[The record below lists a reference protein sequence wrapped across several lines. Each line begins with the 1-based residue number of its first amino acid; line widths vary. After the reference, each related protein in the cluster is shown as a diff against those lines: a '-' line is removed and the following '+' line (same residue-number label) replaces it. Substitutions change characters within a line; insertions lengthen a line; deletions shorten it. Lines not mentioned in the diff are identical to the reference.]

1 MFHFMSQDSDLNELF
16 GPPLE
21 PAYVRDAERQGQ
33 FSNTFALDPI
43 SGRYLNE
50 LLEFAGTYPTFRD
63 LAINL
68 CFLWAVDESGQIWI
82 TMEEVCLSTQL
93 GKRFPRMRNMPLD
106 GSLQAL
112 GHPLLVNRGVARIAG
127 EMILDDDDSG
137 NEDSWLHWV
146 INNKSGRYGFG
157 PYRVPGHLANV
168 AAAFSGVGVTVENH
182 YIEAR

>member
-1 MFHFMSQDSDLNELF
+1 MNQDFDLDRLF

-21 PAYVRDAERQGQ
+21 PAYVRKAEGREQ
-33 FSNTFALDPI
+33 FSNTFALDPV

-50 LLEFAGTYPTFRD
+50 LLEFAGTYPTFKD

-68 CFLWAVDESGQIWI
+68 CFLWAVDESGLIWI

-106 GSLQAL
+106 ASLEAL

-127 EMILDDDDSG
+127 EMMLDEDD
-137 NEDSWLHWV
+137 DSWLHWV

-157 PYRVPGHLANV
+157 PDRVPGHLANV
-168 AAAFSGVGVTVENH
+168 ASAFSGVGVTVKIH
-182 YIEAR
+182 YIVGR